1 MSNNNNNNNY
11 TEILKKSIE
20 KWNSLDLDAY
30 MQLYHPTIDA
40 KGFLGVQPGIDS
52 LKGFYQ
58 AFWSAVPASQ
68 ITIDDVIEKDDK
80 LVCRFTVTGKHS
92 GTLMGIP
99 PSNKDVKFDG
109 ITILQFDENNKC
121 TKRWNQADF
130 LGLMYQIGAIK
141 Q

>member
-1 MSNNNNNNNY
+1 MSNNNNNNH
-11 TEILKKSIE
+11 TDVLRRSIE
-20 KWNSLDLDAY
+20 KWNSQDLDAY
-30 MQLYHPTIDA
+30 MLLYHRDIDA
-40 KGFLGVQPGIDS
+40 KGFPGVQPGIDS

-58 AFWSAVPASQ
+58 AFWSAVFASQ
-68 ITIDDVIEKDDK
+68 ITVDDIIENDDK
-80 LVCRFTVTGKHS
+80 VVCRFTLKGNHS

-99 PSNKDVKFDG
+99 PSKKDVQFEG

-121 TKRWNQADF
+121 IKRWNQADF